1 MIKCN
6 CEMCGRGQESGGELA
21 DLVISI
27 LNYSCYPT
35 GDIKFSEEKNS

>member
-6 CEMCGRGQESGGELA
+6 CEMCVGVRRVGEKVA